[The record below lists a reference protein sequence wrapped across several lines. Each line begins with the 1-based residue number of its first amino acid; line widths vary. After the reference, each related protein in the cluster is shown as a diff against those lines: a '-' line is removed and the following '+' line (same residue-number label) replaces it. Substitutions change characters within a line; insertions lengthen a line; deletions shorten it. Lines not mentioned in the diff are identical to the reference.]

1 MFFYC
6 EKCNQSYPKTSKKYH
21 DSFCNSNTKF
31 CPYCNSE
38 IDLKEYDEHIFCHKL
53 DNELNGNNSNLNNNN
68 INNNCNNYPILNNN
82 KEIEVKRINSK
93 IVKIGNTE
101 FYDCEDEVKEIK
113 KIEEEKKL
121 YNEKILGLKK
131 KKLSVSGK
139 IKNFFSENGE
149 DIIEVTFGL
158 IGCVFL
164 IPRCYVFV
172 AAKMFEIFS
181 RDKDNKE
188 EGNEEKMDAKDIIN
202 YLPITKLGKKFDNKY
217 NIEFKCIICY
227 EDFKENDNITTLPC
241 AHVFHIDCIKNWILA
256 HVNCPICKFKITKK
270 ALLGEL

>member
-1 MFFYC
+1 MEKFSNMFFYC

-31 CPYCNSE
+31 CPYCNRE

-131 KKLSVSGK
+131 KIIS
-139 IKNFFSENGE
+139 IREN
-149 DIIEVTFGL
+149 
-158 IGCVFL
+158 
-164 IPRCYVFV
+164 
-172 AAKMFEIFS
+172 
-181 RDKDNKE
+181 
-188 EGNEEKMDAKDIIN
+188 
-202 YLPITKLGKKFDNKY
+202 KKFFFRKWRRY
-217 NIEFKCIICY
+217 Y
-227 EDFKENDNITTLPC
+227 
-241 AHVFHIDCIKNWILA
+241 
-256 HVNCPICKFKITKK
+256 
-270 ALLGEL
+270 